1 MGIIMKFIDTH
12 THTHIYISCIS
23 FIFLLVMVVY
33 FSEWDRIDLD
43 SCGKYAK
50 LFLCFIFLLCR
61 LQIFVMMKMM
71 VVSGADG

>member
-1 MGIIMKFIDTH
+1 MGIIMKFIV
-12 THTHIYISCIS
+12 IYIYIYSS
-23 FIFLLVMVVY
+23 FFFVMVVY

-43 SCGKYAK
+43 SSGKYAK

-71 VVSGADG
+71 VVSGAGG